1 MILLCKL
8 SKKYMGMINLSS
20 LQQRLKR
27 FSLNYRDL
35 MNDVRVPPQQKRFS
49 MNYQDFLN
57 GQQEGSVTP
66 KDKRFSMNMQD
77 FLRQQRRQ
85 GDGRM
90 AKKRFTIVRDLDT
103 LAVPVS
109 GYWDLAPQQPDQG

>member
-1 MILLCKL
+1 
-8 SKKYMGMINLSS
+8 MG
-20 LQQRLKR
+20 
-27 FSLNYRDL
+27 DL
-35 MNDVRVPPQQKRFS
+35 AAPQQKRFS
-49 MNYQDFLN
+49 MNYQDFIG
-57 GQQEGSVTP
+57 GQQSEVTP

-109 GYWDLAPQQPDQG
+109 GYWDLAPQQSDQGGVIQSKFTLQNLYSIFESFEDNAA

>member
-1 MILLCKL
+1 MQPGV
-8 SKKYMGMINLSS
+8 S
-20 LQQRLKR
+20 
-27 FSLNYRDL
+27 
-35 MNDVRVPPQQKRFS
+35 DVRSPQQKRFS
-49 MNYQDFLN
+49 MNYQDFIG
-57 GQQEGSVTP
+57 GQQNSVTP

-90 AKKRFTIVRDLDT
+90 AKKRFSIVRDLDT

-109 GYWDLAPQQPDQG
+109 GYWDLAPQQSDQGGVTQSKLTL